1 VIAAASSLAPRS
13 YDDRGPRNRFEPT
26 RRVNGS
32 ALATM
37 QRQLVGVGY
46 KWKLF
51 CEDKGMENQCFVKA
65 ASASGRCAPGGIGKC
80 LRAARCVPL
89 HTGRDTVGNRIVP
102 LLLNLFDALLQF
114 TCAALRLFL
123 PPMP

>member
-1 VIAAASSLAPRS
+1 VLRQSCFCLRPLRS
-13 YDDRGPRNRFEPT
+13 WWH
-26 RRVNGS
+26 
-32 ALATM
+32 
-37 QRQLVGVGY
+37 RQV
-46 KWKLF
+46 
-51 CEDKGMENQCFVKA
+51 
-65 ASASGRCAPGGIGKC
+65 P